1 MEALK
6 ARMVLFG
13 AVAALACHGD
23 PTGNE
28 GTPTD
33 ILAQPKIV
41 YVPQGSTKP
50 VVVTVLDEDGQA
62 LQADFTIS
70 NVGPGIT
77 VAPDPTFLEVATP
90 NQIRRQAR
98 FNVTAVE
105 LAASSFVVNALGLS
119 DTVLVTSIPAGLA
132 ATISDTAPA
141 LGDTISITAPAGT
154 FFTAA
159 STVTFEGAMPFIVSQ
174 DATTITFIPAPNTN
188 GPAVVSEV
196 GVASDPDLTFDLPT
210 TTTVRTDSLVDIGAG
225 LSSTAP
231 ALGAPVT
238 LTLPAGIRVIPESLP
253 SLTVAGSDVA
263 PINVTVSPDSGT
275 ITFTPPPNA
284 DSTVVVPG
292 IIPQRLA
299 QCCTAT
305 RIIGTDTIPGYAL
318 ALPTTARVTTPV
330 FDVVPSTVSDV
341 APDVNESVTLTSTD
355 PQFTFGPG
363 DSVLVGASAGAVSSA
378 SGNSITFTAPPG
390 ATGPITLVGVE
401 LAGFSL
407 TLPSSAPP
415 VTVSSVVP
423 TLAGTTDPG
432 TAPTVLTPDEGFSSA
447 LSDLPPF
454 NGADIVDA
462 YYEFVVTEAGDY
474 TITMNWDIGDD
485 LDMYLCPAAGVATF
499 DCDFQAALA
508 NHPEIGVYSLTPGT
522 YYIVADDFA
531 AYDEESPGVPDL
543 TTAPAVGATLQITID
558 HAAPA
563 PPAPP
568 AAPALRAALTRK
580 SSVRKQN

>member
-1 MEALK
+1 M
-6 ARMVLFG
+6 F
-13 AVAALACHGD
+13 VAQ
-23 PTGNE
+23 
-28 GTPTD
+28 GTT
-33 ILAQPKIV
+33 QP
-41 YVPQGSTKP
+41 
-50 VVVTVLDEDGQA
+50 VTVTLVDEDGQA
-62 LQADFTIS
+62 LQADFTLS
-70 NVGPGIT
+70 NVGAGIT
-77 VAPDPTFLEVATP
+77 VAPDPTFLQVTSGNP
-90 NQIRRQAR
+90 IRRQAR
-98 FNVTAVE
+98 FFVSAVDLTAT
-105 LAASSFVVNALGLS
+105 SFVVSALGIS
-119 DTVLVTSIPAGLA
+119 DTIEVTSIPAGLA
-132 ATISDTAPA
+132 ATISDTVPA

-154 FFTAA
+154 FFTET
-159 STVTFEGAMPFIVSQ
+159 STVTFEGALPFIVSQ
-174 DATTITFIPAPNTN
+174 DATTITFIPMPNLN
-188 GPAVVSEV
+188 GPAVVSDV
-196 GVASDPDLTFDLPT
+196 GVNSNPDLTFDLAT
-210 TTTVRTDSLVDIGAG
+210 TTSVRTDSIVDIGAG
-225 LSSTAP
+225 LSSTTP
-231 ALGAPVT
+231 ALGDPVT
-238 LTLPAGIRVIPESLP
+238 LTLPAGLRVIPESLP
-253 SLTVAGSDVA
+253 SVTVANAAVLPRD
-263 PINVTVSPDSGT
+263 VTVSPDSGT
-275 ITFTPPPNA
+275 ITFVPPPNA
-284 DSTVVVPG
+284 DSFVVVPG

-299 QCCTAT
+299 QCCSGT

-407 TLPSSAPP
+407 TLPSSAPI

-423 TLAGTTDPG
+423 TLAGTGDPG
-432 TAPTVLTPDEGFSSA
+432 TAPSVLTPDEGFSSA

-485 LDMYLCPAAGVATF
+485 VDMFVCPAAGVATF
-499 DCDFQAALA
+499 DCDFQAATG
-508 NHPEIGVYSLTPGT
+508 NHPEIGLYSLTPGT

-531 AYDEESPGVPDL
+531 AYDEASPGVPEE

-563 PPAPP
+563 PPA
-568 AAPALRAALTRK
+568 APAIRAAMVGK
-580 SSVRKQN
+580 SSVRKQK

>member
-1 MEALK
+1 MQALK

-13 AVAALACHGD
+13 AVAALACYGD

-33 ILAQPKIV
+33 ILAQPKVV

-62 LQADFTIS
+62 LQADFTVS

-77 VAPDPTFLEVATP
+77 VAPDPTFLEVASE

-98 FNVTAVE
+98 FNVTAVD

-174 DATTITFIPAPNTN
+174 DATTIFFIPAPNTN

-225 LSSTAP
+225 LSSTTP

-238 LTLPAGIRVIPESLP
+238 LTLPAGLRVIPESLP
-253 SLTVAGSDVA
+253 GVAVAGSDVA
-263 PINVTVSPDSGT
+263 PINVTLSPDSGT

-284 DSTVVVPG
+284 DSVVVVPG
-292 IIPQRLA
+292 VIPQRLA

-305 RIIGTDTIPGYAL
+305 RIIGNDTIPGYGL

-330 FDVVPSTVSDV
+330 ILAVPSTVSDA
-341 APDVNESVTLTSTD
+341 APDVNEAVTLTSTD
-355 PQFTFGPG
+355 PQFTFG
-363 DSVLVGASAGAVSSA
+363 VGATLTVGAIPGAVSST
-378 SGNSITFTAPPG
+378 SGNSLTFTAPPA
-390 ATGPITLVGVE
+390 ATGPITVTGVE
-401 LAGFSL
+401 VAGFSL
-407 TLPSSAPP
+407 TLPSSVAGI
-415 VTVSSVVP
+415 TVGATIP
-423 TLAGTTDPG
+423 TLAGTGAPG
-432 TAPTVLTPDEGFSSA
+432 TAPSVITPAEGFSSQ
-447 LSDLPPF
+447 LFDLPPF
-454 NGADIVDA
+454 DGAAVVDA
-462 YYEFVVTEAGDY
+462 YYKLVVTQEGVY
-474 TITMNWDIGDD
+474 TVTMNWDIGDD
-485 LDMYLCPAAGVATF
+485 IDLFLCPAAGVATF
-499 DCDFQAALA
+499 DCDFQAATGS
-508 NHPEIGVYSLTPGT
+508 HPEVGEYALTPGT

-531 AYDEESPGVPDL
+531 AYDEASPGVPNE
-543 TTAPAVGATLQITID
+543 TTAPAVGATLQIDIT
-558 HAAPA
+558 H
-563 PPAPP
+563 APP
-568 AAPALRAALTRK
+568 AAAALRAALARTL
-580 SSVRKQN
+580 SVRKQK